1 MTARIGNIT
10 ALLAAISLVAAAPA
24 YAGEILDRTVSCLQK
39 TPVCVDREA
48 RDVLSDASVRDITGR
63 IESEGVGPLYIA
75 VLPDAAS
82 AEAGG
87 SPEGVLQ
94 TLHDQFGRRGT
105 YAVVVGNDFRAGSD
119 FFRAGPLAD
128 AAVEAQ
134 RGQGAEAVLGD
145 FVDRVAAA
153 ESGEGGAA
161 DPAEPAG
168 EPNLLAPLLILGVL
182 LLVLFAVFSTQR
194 RTRQRVET
202 EQLEEVKRVAR
213 DDLVALGDDI
223 RSLDLDVEMPDAD
236 PAGKQDYG
244 RAVDLYKQAQEAFDT
259 ARRPEDLEPVTTA
272 VEEGRWYVASARARL
287 EGRAVPERRPP
298 CFFDPRHGP
307 STRDVDWAPAGGAPR
322 PVPACEADAQRVEQ
336 GLDPA
341 VREIEYAG
349 GYGPYWAAPAYYGPW
364 AGGFFGGFGGG
375 SFLGGLLIGNM
386 LGGGFGWGVPMFPD
400 AGGDI
405 GGGDF
410 GGGDFGGGDF
420 GGGDFGGGDFG
431 GGDFGGGDFGG
442 GDF

>member
-1 MTARIGNIT
+1 MNARIRHIT
-10 ALLAAISLVAAAPA
+10 ALFAAASLLTAAPA
-24 YAGEILDRTVSCLQK
+24 HAGEILDRTVSCLQQ

-48 RDVLSDASVRDITGR
+48 RDVLSESAARDLTDR
-63 IESEGVGPLYIA
+63 IESKGLGPLYIA
-75 VLPDAAS
+75 VLSDAAS

-87 SPEGVLQ
+87 SAEGVVR
-94 TLHDQFGRRGT
+94 TLHDQLSRRGT
-105 YAVVVGNDFRAGSD
+105 YAVVVGNDFYAGSD

-145 FVDRVAAA
+145 FVDRVAAT
-153 ESGEGGAA
+153 EDGEGSSTS
-161 DPAEPAG
+161 DPGGSTEEPS
-168 EPNLLAPLLILGVL
+168 LLAPLLILGVL
-182 LLVLFAVFSTQR
+182 LLLLFAFFGNQR
-194 RTRQRVET
+194 RTRLRQET

-223 RSLDLDVEMPDAD
+223 RSLDLDIEMPDAD
-236 PAGKQDYG
+236 PTAKQEYS

-259 ARRPEDLEPVTTA
+259 ARRPEDLAPVTTA
-272 VEEGRWYVASARARL
+272 VEEGRYYVAAARARL
-287 EGRAVPERRPP
+287 EGGVVPERRPP

-307 STRDVDWAPAGGAPR
+307 SSRDVEWAPPGGAPR

-341 VREIEYAG
+341 IREIEYAG
-349 GYGPYWAAPAYYGPW
+349 GYGPYWNAPAYYGPW

-386 LGGGFGWGVPMFPD
+386 LGGGFGYPMFSD
-400 AGGDI
+400 ADAFGGGDV

-420 GGGDFGGGDFG
+420 GGGDFGGGGFG
-431 GGDFGGGDFGG
+431 GGDF
-442 GDF
+442 